1 MKADHT
7 ISCPACH
14 HPFPIE
20 AVFAGQLREKIE
32 VELRSGYDAR
42 FVKERATLLTELTR
56 TAQAEA
62 ARTSAAKLADFEAS
76 AAERETALKRLQ
88 TQLETTRREAS
99 QRARDEFTAERKGL
113 EEELG
118 RQRAAL
124 TDLRRN
130 ELELRREKTRLEAA
144 RQELEVQNARTLDAD
159 RVRLRDEL
167 TRTLDTERIRVREE
181 LASAHAQ
188 AQSLRD
194 AEHDQQTATL
204 RRQVEEL
211 RRKLESGGEQRRGEV
226 CEVRLEEFLRA
237 TFPSDTIEAVSP
249 GVNGAD
255 VCQHV
260 CAPGASPCG
269 TIIFENKHT
278 ANWQPRWIA
287 KLKEDMRSERADV
300 AVIVTAA
307 LPKNVSPPAWVEGVW
322 VTSFAC
328 LSGLTQALR
337 LTMLQV
343 ATHRQAIIG
352 RGEKMELAYAYMTG
366 EQFRQRVEKLFEVI
380 SNMDHDLGKEKRA
393 ATLSW
398 ARRETQLNQLA
409 DCLTGVYGDMQGI
422 VGAKVMPTIEAFEVT
437 SLLENHLDNTAKARQ
452 VALL

>member
-1 MKADHT
+1 MTQA
-7 ISCPACH
+7 
-14 HPFPIE
+14 
-20 AVFAGQLREKIE
+20 
-32 VELRSGYDAR
+32 
-42 FVKERATLLTELTR
+42 
-56 TAQAEA
+56 AQAEA
-62 ARTSAAKLADFEAS
+62 SRLNAGRLAELESAATEREAS
-76 AAERETALKRLQ
+76 LKRLQ
-88 TQLETTRREAS
+88 IQLETTRREAS
-99 QRARDEFTAERKGL
+99 QRARDEFAGERKGL

-124 TDLRRN
+124 ADLRRN
-130 ELELRREKTRLEAA
+130 ELELRREKTRLEVA

-159 RVRLRDEL
+159 RVRMRDEL
-167 TRTLDTERIRVREE
+167 TRTLDAERIRVREE
-181 LASAHAQ
+181 LASAHSQ

-194 AEHDQQTATL
+194 AEHNQQTATL
-204 RRQVEEL
+204 RQQVEEL
-211 RRKLESGGEQRRGEV
+211 RRKLEAGGEQRRGEV

-237 TFPSDTIEAVSP
+237 TFPSDTIEAVAP
-249 GVNGAD
+249 GANGAD

-269 TIIFENKHT
+269 TIIFESKHT

-287 KLKEDMRSERADV
+287 KLKEDMRMERADV

-307 LPKNVSPPAWVEGVW
+307 LPKNVSPPAWIEGVW
-322 VTSFAC
+322 VPSFAC
-328 LSGLTQALR
+328 LSGLPQALR
-337 LTMLQV
+337 MTMLQV

-380 SNMDHDLGKEKRA
+380 SNMDHELDKEKR
-393 ATLSW
+393 TISLTW

-409 DCLTGVYGDMQGI
+409 ECMTGVYGDMQGI
-422 VGAKVMPTIEAFEVT
+422 VGTKVMPTIEALEVS
-437 SLLENHLDNTAKARQ
+437 SLLDAHLANTAQARQ